1 MNKKYVNAAV
11 AVLLALGVNAC
22 SSGGSD
28 SVGISVEE
36 NSSIA
41 AANRI
46 VEINTLLNEQLTA
59 SQQALNEIQ
68 ASLAEAKSAQTKQ
81 AAEAALNK
89 TSSALTTLNT
99 ASRNATYYAVG
110 SNSVESYLT
119 SASQTSTD
127 AQKNV
132 DNALALISQIRSVFA
147 QAAEVQNTLNE
158 EVTAAAERERLA
170 KEAAREAAEA
180 AEKAAAQQQKMTNL
194 ENEVNAQLAQIQTQ
208 LNNITALLQQAEQ
221 AVTSQEAAGYATQAR
236 TALNNA
242 TSALEQV
249 KKTEMQAGETN
260 EKITNVLNSAQVAV
274 QQIQAAANRTITIS
288 SELLAK
294 EENLAK
300 EEAERVM
307 QANSQAVT
315 ARDNTLSQL
324 NAAETASARLLDA
337 STQINQATSSKNA
350 QYNLATLQS
359 ERDRLNAAIASAR
372 ASVAQ
377 AKEVAVVS
385 NTANTASQEADAALQ
400 KMEQLAANANV
411 ALTNST
417 NRVNSLVT
425 QEKSSTTAYSYGRT
439 DSIVQDYMD
448 SAKRD
453 ALLNEIKTSKALQ
466 AGGTSCAAGTAT
478 APKECFAGAKAKDGT
493 IIEGKARGTV
503 LGSYAQ
509 AYSGYAVIREEYNTL
524 ANKNPGDANAYIAIA
539 DSSQLVSDK
548 TLVTDA
554 VYNGTA
560 SYTTGGTA
568 LITTDLLTMNVADN
582 KISGYVYRTTSLR
595 GKDVT
600 RTYMQFKDSN
610 IDVKQGIVGF
620 DGEAVINTA
629 PKQVEGV
636 LPTTESIQNGKEVQG
651 TYQGVFAGPNA
662 KEVVGTFE
670 TKDGVE
676 RSVRGAF
683 AGSK

>member
-1 MNKKYVNAAV
+1 MNKKCVNAAV
-11 AVLLALGVNAC
+11 AVLLALGINAC

-36 NSSIA
+36 NSSLQDA
-41 AANRI
+41 KRI

-59 SQQALNEIQ
+59 SQQALSEIQ
-68 ASLAEAKSAQTKQ
+68 AVLAEAKSAQTKQ

-89 TSSALTTLNT
+89 TKSALETLNKAT
-99 ASRNATYYAVG
+99 KNAAYYSAG

-119 SASQTSTD
+119 SASKTSVD

-132 DNALALISQIRSVFA
+132 NSALEVISQIRAVFV
-147 QAAEVQNTLNE
+147 QAAEAQNALNT

-170 KEAAREAAEA
+170 KEAAREA

-208 LNNITALLQQAEQ
+208 LDNINALLQQAEQ
-221 AVTSQEAAGYATQAR
+221 AATSQEAAGYATQAR

-242 TSALEQV
+242 TSALEQA
-249 KKTEMQAGETN
+249 KKAETQAGETN

-274 QQIQAAANRTITIS
+274 QQIQTAANRTNTIS
-288 SELLAK
+288 ADLLIK
-294 EENLAK
+294 EENIAK

-307 QANSQAVT
+307 QANSQAVA

-350 QYNLATLQS
+350 QSNLATLQS
-359 ERDRLNAAIASAR
+359 ERDRLNAAIVSAR
-372 ASVAQ
+372 TSAAQ
-377 AKEVAVVS
+377 AKEVAAVS

-400 KMEQLAANANV
+400 QIEQLAANANA

-554 VYNGTA
+554 TYNGTA

-670 TKDGVE
+670 TKAGVE